1 MYIYIGVTCRGE
13 RGAGE
18 RCVLVLRRR
27 RRRRRRRRE
36 GEQGGRASRGGAR
49 VLRERRKHR
58 KWRKQVSGQT
68 TRRETERER
77 ERDRDSDRDRDRERP
92 NVETADVHLEHRFP
106 VSATVVN
113 SWRRHK
119 FSKVLNRMPLY
130 GQCTRKLTF

>member
-1 MYIYIGVTCRGE
+1 VVLESAASSFSEGGGGEGGGGGERESKGEGLREGVPECLERGE
-13 RGAGE
+13 SIESGGNKCRDRQQGE
-18 RCVLVLRRR
+18 
-27 RRRRRRRRE
+27 
-36 GEQGGRASRGGAR
+36 
-49 VLRERRKHR
+49 
-58 KWRKQVSGQT
+58 KQ
-68 TRRETERER
+68 RERER